1 MQVIETIE
9 CFNNFDFKLTI
20 VEPETL
26 NHNVSVVYI
35 HGMGGNPYQKK
46 PEQIKN
52 ISIDAGVRFCSYE
65 LSGHANSLELYDN
78 AGIYDWVDQLEYLV
92 TNRIKGKI
100 LLMGSCLGGII
111 GLLVGEKYSD
121 RFLGV
126 VGIGTANVNWYRH
139 VNQQQLSELQTQ
151 GYTYKNL
158 GAYSIPC
165 RISRKFMLSTQEYDK
180 KELFD
185 VSFPVHLMYGLADD
199 IASQDELFALNAKI
213 KSPEKVIK
221 LVDKAVHRMTDKVS
235 YNEMKN
241 SIFSML
247 AKI

>member
-1 MQVIETIE
+1 MKVIKTIE
-9 CFNNFDFKLTI
+9 YFNNFDFKLMI

-26 NHNVSVVYI
+26 RYDVTVVYI

-52 ISIDAGVRFCSYE
+52 ISITAGARFCCYE
-65 LSGHANSLELYDN
+65 LSGHANSMELYDK
-78 AGIYDWVDQLEYLV
+78 AGIFEWAEQLEYLV
-92 TNRIKGKI
+92 TQRLKGKI

-111 GLLVGEKYSD
+111 GLLVGEKYPE

-126 VGIGTANVNWYRH
+126 VGIGTANVNWYKH
-139 VNQQQLSELQTQ
+139 VNQQQLSELETK

-165 RISRKFMLSTQEYDK
+165 RISRKFMLSTAEYDK
-180 KELFD
+180 KEKFE
-185 VSFPVHLMYGLADD
+185 VPFPVHLMYGLADD
-199 IASQDELFALNAKI
+199 IASQDELFTLNAKI
-213 KSPEKVIK
+213 NAPEKVIK

-241 SIFSML
+241 SILSML
-247 AKI
+247 TNL